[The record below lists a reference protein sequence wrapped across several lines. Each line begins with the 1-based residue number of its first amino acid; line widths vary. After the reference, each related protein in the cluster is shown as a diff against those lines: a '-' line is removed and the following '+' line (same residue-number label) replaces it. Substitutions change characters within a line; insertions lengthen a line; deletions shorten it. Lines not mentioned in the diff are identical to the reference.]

1 MFDYITLIYNS
12 MVQFNKSVFL
22 PLSNAFGL
30 RELIL
35 LLFVCVLVIR
45 FLLMPILGYKPF
57 DVGLGSDVAQMSRR
71 QQIGIEQKNLRIEQ
85 KG

>member
-1 MFDYITLIYNS
+1 MFNYITLIYES
-12 MVQFNKSVFL
+12 MIQFNNSVFL
-22 PLSNAFGL
+22 PLFNAFEL

-35 LLFVCVLVIR
+35 LIFVCVLVVR

-57 DVGLGSDVAQMSRR
+57 SMERGSDIAAMPRR
-71 QQIGIEQKNLRIEQ
+71 QQIGIEQKNLRIEK